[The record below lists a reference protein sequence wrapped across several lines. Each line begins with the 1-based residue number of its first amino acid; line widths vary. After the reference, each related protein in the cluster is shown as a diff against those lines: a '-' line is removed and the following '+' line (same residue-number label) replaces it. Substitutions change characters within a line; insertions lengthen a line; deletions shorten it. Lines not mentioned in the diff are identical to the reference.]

1 MSFPSS
7 RIGFLS
13 SPRIRK
19 FAEGSALLSAGLALV
34 SVCGLVR
41 SILIARSISVE
52 DYGVAAAILATLAL
66 VQMATDIATSKQ
78 LLQDPDGGSDAFL
91 AAAHALSLTR
101 GLICGVLMYL
111 LAGPAATFFG
121 LPEALSAFQL
131 VALAPVLSCF
141 IHYDYRALQRQS
153 IHRPAVAV
161 NTIPHIIVTVL
172 VVPVLII
179 WPDYR
184 AALFVCLAQPVLWMA
199 ISHAQAR
206 RSYRISFDVVLL
218 TRMVVF
224 AWPLMLSG
232 LLMYGVF
239 QGDKYVVGYFFDAK
253 VLGYYA
259 LAFTFFLFPGQILH
273 HLYNALTLA
282 AVSRAFQEA
291 KGFERVC
298 SVLWSSLLIL
308 CGVYLLFCLSVGPSV
323 MVWIFGSK
331 SEAAAEVIPWLSMMV
346 GIRILRIQPSIL
358 TLAVA
363 YPKGELLANLAR
375 SSAIP
380 LSIFGVSIGYGIA
393 FVAAAAF
400 LGEVLALMVGG
411 YALYRRKVDVG
422 CWLGGKL
429 MPGLLVCVVVLALI
443 LESSRDAAAVGIF
456 CGALAVTIVLAM
468 CAVFVQEVRGFLSEQ
483 DGR

>member
-1 MSFPSS
+1 MTIPNAVASF
-7 RIGFLS
+7 FS

-19 FAEGSALLSAGLALV
+19 FVEGSALLSVGLVLV
-34 SVCGLVR
+34 SVCGLIR

-66 VQMATDIATSKQ
+66 VQMATDVATSKQ
-78 LLQDPDGGSDAFL
+78 MLQDPDGGSDTFL
-91 AAAHALSLTR
+91 AAVHALSLTR
-101 GLICGVLMYL
+101 GLICGVMMYL

-121 LPEALSAFQL
+121 LPEALYAFQL

-161 NTIPHIIVTVL
+161 DTLPHIIVTVL

-184 AALFVCLAQPVLWMA
+184 TAIFVCLGQYGLWIL

-206 RSYRISFDVVLL
+206 RAYRISFDSVLL
-218 TRMVVF
+218 MRMVVF

-232 LLMYGVF
+232 VLMYGIF
-239 QGDKYVVGYFFDAK
+239 QGDKYVIGYFFDAK

-259 LAFTFFLFPGQILH
+259 LAFTFFLVPGLTLH
-273 HLYNALTLA
+273 HLYNGLILA
-282 AVSRAFQEA
+282 VVSRAFKEQQ
-291 KGFERVC
+291 GFERVC
-298 SVLWSSLLIL
+298 SLVWSSLLII
-308 CGVYLLFCLSVGPSV
+308 CGIYLVFCLSFGSSV
-323 MVWIFGSK
+323 VVLIFGSK
-331 SEAAAEVIPWLSMMV
+331 YAAVADVIPWLSMMV

-375 SSAIP
+375 SIAIP
-380 LSIFGVSIGYGIA
+380 LSILGASIGYGIV

-400 LGEVLALMVGG
+400 FGEALALMVGG
-411 YALYRRKVDVG
+411 YALHRRNVDVA
-422 CWLGGKL
+422 CWLGDKL
-429 MPGLLVCVVVLALI
+429 MPCLLICVVVLALI
-443 LESSRDAAAVGIF
+443 LDSARDVTAVAIV
-456 CGALAVTIVLAM
+456 CGALSVTIVLAM
-468 CAVFVQEVRGFLSEQ
+468 CAVFAQRVRSFLSEQ
-483 DGR
+483 DDH

>member
-1 MSFPSS
+1 M
-7 RIGFLS
+7 
-13 SPRIRK
+13 
-19 FAEGSALLSAGLALV
+19 LSAGLGLV

-91 AAAHALSLTR
+91 AAVHALALTR

-111 LAGPAATFFG
+111 LAGPAAAFFG
-121 LPEALSAFQL
+121 LPEALLAFQL

-141 IHYDYRALQRQS
+141 IHYDYRALQRHAV
-153 IHRPAVAV
+153 HRPAVVV

-199 ISHAQAR
+199 LSHAQAR
-206 RSYRISFDVVLL
+206 RVYRISFDVALL
-218 TRMVVF
+218 TKMVVF

-259 LAFTFFLFPGQILH
+259 LAFTFFMFPGQILH
-273 HLYNALTLA
+273 HLCNALALA
-282 AVSRAFQEA
+282 VVSRAFQKEQ
-291 KGFERVC
+291 GFERVC
-298 SVLWSSLLIL
+298 SILWSSLLIL
-308 CGVYLLFCLSVGPSV
+308 CGIYLLFCLSVGPSV
-323 MVWIFGSK
+323 MVLIFGAK
-331 SEAAAEVIPWLSMMV
+331 YEAAAEVIPWLSMMV
-346 GIRILRIQPSIL
+346 AIRILRIQPSIL
-358 TLAVA
+358 TLAVSF
-363 YPKGELLANLAR
+363 PKGELLANLAR
-375 SSAIP
+375 STAIP
-380 LSIFGVSIGYGIA
+380 LSIFGVSIGFGIA
-393 FVAAAAF
+393 FVAATAF
-400 LGEVLALMVGG
+400 LGEVLALMVGC
-411 YALYRRKVDVG
+411 YALHRRKVDVG
-422 CWLGGKL
+422 CWLGDKL
-429 MPGLLVCVVVLALI
+429 MPCLLVCVVVLALI
-443 LESSRDAAAVGIF
+443 LESAGDVTAVAIV
-456 CGALAVTIVLAM
+456 CGALSVTIVLAM
-468 CAVFVQEVRGFLSEQ
+468 CAVFTQQARSLLSDQ
-483 DGR
+483 